1 MKQKFYQEETKIAG
15 DPSAGTLCLPEG
27 NHQML
32 GAISIVPENEPDRFS
47 CRAVKENAR
56 KFAGVVIKPEGL
68 SVYPVESVIRELQ
81 RQGVAAI
88 HIAAAKK
95 NTPAQKLCRKTGF
108 DFLRGSR
115 LVRTQ
120 LFHV

>member
-1 MKQKFYQEETKIAG
+1 
-15 DPSAGTLCLPEG
+15 
-27 NHQML
+27 ML
-32 GAISIVPENEPDRFS
+32 GAISFVPENEPDRFR
-47 CRAVKENAR
+47 CRSVKENAR

-88 HIAAAKK
+88 HIAVAKE
-95 NTPAQKLCRKTGF
+95 NTSAKKLCRKTGF

-115 LVRTQ
+115 LVRAQ
-120 LFHV
+120 VFHV